1 MWCVCVWEEEE
12 GGCVCVCVGRREEG
26 GGGGLQN
33 TLQGERKG
41 VYPNSNSLD
50 EYTGISLNN
59 NAAE

>member
-1 MWCVCVWEEEE
+1 MVCVCVCVGERRED
-12 GGCVCVCVGRREEG
+12 VCVCVGRREEG

-33 TLQGERKG
+33 TLQGEREG

-59 NAAE
+59 NAVE